1 MLSCCKEQGDDEFLR
16 RLVLGRSYQ
25 CWGEQLALESN
36 HCLSLLMNL
45 TWLHLFFFFFFFFIV
60 TMIIFLLILREAT
73 QSSLSAALLESR
85 VHLDCFKQ
93 IVSAWLDLALFF
105 LFFGDH

>member
-1 MLSCCKEQGDDEFLR
+1 
-16 RLVLGRSYQ
+16 
-25 CWGEQLALESN
+25 
-36 HCLSLLMNL
+36 MNL
-45 TWLHLFFFFFFFFIV
+45 TWLHLFFFFIV

-85 VHLDCFKQ
+85 VHLDFFKQ

-105 LFFGDH
+105 FFFGDH